1 MMLHL
6 PITHV
11 KINMI
16 VFSNSLGFQN
26 DIYVGQLLS
35 FTKTIAQLL
44 VFGLSSNA
52 YGVIHIMCVPSNLH
66 CMPYCAKH
74 CDCTALLM

>member
-1 MMLHL
+1 MLVMLHL

-16 VFSNSLGFQN
+16 VFLKSHGFQN

-35 FTKTIAQLL
+35 FTQTIAQ
-44 VFGLSSNA
+44 
-52 YGVIHIMCVPSNLH
+52 
-66 CMPYCAKH
+66 
-74 CDCTALLM
+74 

>member
-1 MMLHL
+1 MLKVWSIPGVFWRSMLVMLHL

-16 VFSNSLGFQN
+16 VFSNSRGFQN

-35 FTKTIAQLL
+35 FTQTIAQ
-44 VFGLSSNA
+44 
-52 YGVIHIMCVPSNLH
+52 
-66 CMPYCAKH
+66 
-74 CDCTALLM
+74 